1 MINKKSLTVISLC
14 ILMFLLGGFVESFDI
29 VKWHSNTKPIG
40 QNSLSSLITEINEF
54 DCFAKGYNMGR
65 GKNAY
70 LDDLQ
75 EGLDRNFRM
84 EKN

>member
-1 MINKKSLTVISLC
+1 MINKKSLTVVSL
-14 ILMFLLGGFVESFDI
+14 FLLGGFIGSFGV
-29 VKWHSNTKPIG
+29 VKWHSNIKPIG
-40 QNSLSSLITEINEF
+40 QNSSIAELNEF

-65 GKNAY
+65 EKNAY

-75 EGLDRNFRM
+75 EGLDRNFSM